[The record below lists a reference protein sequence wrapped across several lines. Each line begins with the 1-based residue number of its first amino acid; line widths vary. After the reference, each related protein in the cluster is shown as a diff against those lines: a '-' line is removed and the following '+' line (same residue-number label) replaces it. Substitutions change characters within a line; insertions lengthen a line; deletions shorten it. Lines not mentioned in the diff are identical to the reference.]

1 MKLKDTLSA
10 TLLAMADRR
19 WTLNRLLR
27 LRPDPRERYGW
38 GRIFAKALVLGTIWA
53 VVYCASITP
62 VMGGGTA
69 WWALEYGF
77 WPAFAASLIWGTL
90 TRMVWNRRAAA
101 LAAAGGAEPS
111 RSRLPWWLRWLV
123 GPAYVLVLAVFLPLV
138 LVAGVASLRAKLAWE
153 SYRRELVAAGVK
165 LTPEEITPPPIPDDQ
180 NFAATPLYRQAES
193 FFGYGSPRTPDEKAA
208 FDRLNAMHL
217 PRVDEKDLGD
227 WRRQTTVN
235 MAAIQQAFREDKDM
249 SNHVARADTAAGVL
263 ETMKHWDKELAELT
277 EAAKRPHSRF
287 PIRYEDTFAALL
299 PHLGPMRGQS
309 QLFSLRASAEVQ
321 AGEPQKALD
330 DVLVGLRIGEV
341 VAEEP
346 TLISGL
352 VAIAVNRI
360 MNQAIWEGLRQGSWN
375 EAQLARLDAAL
386 SRTDFNATM
395 RWDFEGERVLGTY
408 GLLQTFLGNDAHM
421 VGLMDLPSFPNRR
434 LVSFIA
440 YRNVIAINRFYDEM
454 LKHGT
459 TAFEGVSTHEV
470 SSWAGQLDG
479 EESQTEDEVSYLGPR
494 SPGNM
499 LARLLVPAVK
509 KASDKASAAQAGM
522 DVVRTAIALERFKL
536 AHGKYPASLDELVP
550 ALMPRV
556 PLDPFSRK
564 LLVYRATS
572 DGRFL
577 VYSLGPNGSDDHGI
591 LASKPKARETAKN
604 PADDIA
610 WTYLKPQP

>member
-53 VVYCASITP
+53 VVYCVSITP

-90 TRMVWNRRAAA
+90 TRMVWNRRTAA

-111 RSRLPWWLRWLV
+111 RSWLPWWLRWLV

-138 LVAGVASLRAKLAWE
+138 LVASAASLRAKMAWE

-193 FFGYGSPRTPDEKAA
+193 FFGYGSPRTPAEKAA

-263 ETMKHWDKELAELT
+263 ETMKQWDKELAELT

-321 AGEPQKALD
+321 TGEPQKALD
-330 DVLVGLRIGEV
+330 DVLVGLRIGDA

-346 TLISGL
+346 ILISGL
-352 VAIAVNRI
+352 VAVAVDRV
-360 MNQAIWEGLRQGSWN
+360 MEQPIWEGMKGGVWN

-386 SRTDFNATM
+386 AKKDFTEVI
-395 RWDFEGERVLGTY
+395 RHDFEGERVLSTF
-408 GLLQTFLGNDAHM
+408 GLLQQFTGGVQQQDGVLDM
-421 VGLMDLPSFPNRR
+421 PSGARLR
-434 LVSFIA
+434 LVSFIG
-440 YRNVIAINRFYDEM
+440 YRNAIAINRLYDEI

-459 TAFEGVSTHEV
+459 TAFEGA
-470 SSWAGQLDG
+470 SSKYVPTRAGRWDG
-479 EESQTEDEVSYLGPR
+479 EEFQIDGELAFLGPP

-610 WTYLKPQP
+610 WTYLKTQP